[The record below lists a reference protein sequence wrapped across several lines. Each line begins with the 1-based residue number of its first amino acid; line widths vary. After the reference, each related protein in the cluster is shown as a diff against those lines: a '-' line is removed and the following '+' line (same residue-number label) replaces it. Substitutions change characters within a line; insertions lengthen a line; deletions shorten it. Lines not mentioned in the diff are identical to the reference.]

1 MEAFDDILVNHVGE
15 FGRAQKLYFFL
26 VCLTAIPCAFHSFA
40 NTFISG
46 SPKHHCRF
54 EGALKYKDDA
64 IECAIPWDSDKDE
77 WSKCKEYKQYNI
89 TGFNSDSDFNCTSES
104 DEETECR
111 SGWLYDR
118 KIYGETVVTEW
129 DLVCDQN
136 WMRQLGKSIVLLGK
150 LIGSLVFGQLSDLF
164 GRKKILLI
172 SLLLQI
178 TCGVLSSF
186 SGSFPVFI
194 TFQFLL
200 GCASS
205 GVFLTAFVIVTEIVG
220 PSWRT
225 FIGITIEYF
234 YTLGYIIL
242 TGVAYALRDWQ
253 NIELTLSLPGVLF
266 LSYFWILPESPRWL
280 MTKGRYEESVK
291 ILRNFAKTN
300 KKSLP
305 EDCLETL
312 KAVKMKEHGAQ
323 TENIKALFF
332 TSPTM
337 RWKTILIGFNWLSN
351 SMVYY
356 GLAFH
361 TESLGSNPY
370 LAFFISGAVEVPA
383 YILSQLLLK
392 RLGRKRVICI
402 FMSIGGVVLLST
414 TVIKDYKVPVLV
426 FAMIGKL
433 CITASYGIVYLYSA
447 ELYPTTVRNIGL
459 GFSSICARVGGV
471 SAPYI
476 LLIGDYTSIVMPLIL
491 FGAQSLLAGILIL
504 LLPETQNQN
513 LPDNIKEADEYKLT
527 VSKQCCARDS
537 KPEEYRSV
545 ETKDTTM

>member
-1 MEAFDDILVNHVGE
+1 MEKFDDILVNHVGE
-15 FGRAQKLYFFL
+15 FGRTQKLYFFL

-77 WSKCKEYKQYNI
+77 WSKCEEYKKYNI
-89 TGFNSDSDFNCTSES
+89 TGLNSNSDFNCTSES

-118 KIYGETVVTEW
+118 NVYGETVVTQW
-129 DLVCDQN
+129 DLVCDKN

-150 LIGSLVFGQLSDLF
+150 VFGAFIFGQLSDLF
-164 GRKKILLI
+164 GRKKILLVA
-172 SLLLQI
+172 LMLQI
-178 TCGVLSSF
+178 ACGVLSSF

-200 GCASS
+200 GATVS
-205 GVFLTAFVIVTEIVG
+205 GVFLTSFVIVTEIVG

-234 YTLGYIIL
+234 YTLGYITL

-253 NIELTLSLPGVLF
+253 NIELTLSLPCFLF
-266 LSYFWILPESPRWL
+266 LSYYWILPESPRWL
-280 MTKGRYEESVK
+280 MTKGRYEECVK
-291 ILRNFAKTN
+291 ILRNFAKRN
-300 KKSLP
+300 KTSLP

-312 KAVKMKEHGAQ
+312 KAIKTNEKRVK
-323 TENIKALFF
+323 TETIKALLF
-332 TSPTM
+332 TSSTM
-337 RWKTILIGFNWLSN
+337 RWKTLLVAFNWLSN

-356 GLAFH
+356 GLSFH
-361 TESLGSNPY
+361 TDSLGLNPY
-370 LAFFISGAVEVPA
+370 LAFFISGAVEVPG

-402 FMSIGGVVLLST
+402 FMIMCGVVLLST
-414 TVIKDYKVPVLV
+414 TVIKDYKVPVV
-426 FAMIGKL
+426 IFAMIGKL
-433 CITASYGIVYLYSA
+433 CITASYGTIYLYSA

-459 GFSSICARVGGV
+459 GFSSICSRVGSV

-476 LLIGDYTSIVMPLIL
+476 LLIGDYTSAVMPLIL
-491 FGAQSLLAGILIL
+491 FGGQSLLAGILVL

-513 LPDNIKEADEYKLT
+513 LPDNVKEADEYKLT
-527 VSKQCCARDS
+527 MCKLCTGNSTTDD
-537 KPEEYRSV
+537 YRAA
-545 ETKDTTM
+545 ETNDTTV

>member
-1 MEAFDDILVNHVGE
+1 MEKFDDILVNHVGE
-15 FGRAQKLYFFL
+15 FGRAQKFYFFL
-26 VCLTAIPCAFHSFA
+26 VCLTTIPCAFHSFA

-64 IECAIPWDSDKDE
+64 IECAIPWDSDQDE
-77 WSKCKEYKQYNI
+77 WSKCEEYKQYNI
-89 TGFNSDSDFNCTSES
+89 TGLNSNSDFNCTSEL

-118 KIYGETVVTEW
+118 NVYGETVVTEW

-178 TCGVLSSF
+178 TCGVFSSF

-234 YTLGYIIL
+234 FTLGYITL

-253 NIELTLSLPGVLF
+253 NIELALSLPGVLF

-291 ILRNFAKTN
+291 ILREFAKTN
-300 KKSLP
+300 KTSLP

-312 KAVKMKEHGAQ
+312 KAVKTKEHGAQ

-337 RWKTILIGFNWLSN
+337 RWKTILIGFNWLSI

-414 TVIKDYKVPVLV
+414 TVIKDYKVSVLV

-459 GFSSICARVGGV
+459 GFSSICARVGGI

-491 FGAQSLLAGILIL
+491 FGAQSMLAGILIL

-527 VSKQCCARDS
+527 CKQWCTGNSTTDD
-537 KPEEYRSV
+537 YRSV
-545 ETKDTTM
+545 ETKDTKV